1 MELIRINSHKLKIM
15 LTPADMSHFELRAD
29 GFAENGDQSGRS
41 VSLLLKE
48 LRERFGFEADEAG
61 LSVQFFPSR
70 DGGCEM
76 FISRSSDGKAEER
89 EADTVK
95 EAEKNA
101 LQPHRYRSKGS
112 CFRRDFAYRFESLEG
127 LLSVCRRL
135 LEIGYICE
143 STAFYDRGHN
153 YYLLLTSL
161 SASPFSIP
169 EELGF
174 ITEYGSIQSPSGT
187 RLFLSEHGEAIC
199 LSDAVLQ
206 LSRLAQ

>member
-15 LTPADMSHFELRAD
+15 LTPADMSHFELPTE
-29 GFAENGDQSGRS
+29 GFAENGDRSHHS

-48 LRERFGFEADEAG
+48 LRERFGFEADEEG

-70 DGGCEM
+70 EGGCEM
-76 FISRSSDGKAEER
+76 FISKPLEEKAEER

-95 EAEKNA
+95 DAEKNA
-101 LQPHRYRSKGS
+101 LQPHRYRSKS
-112 CFRRDFAYRFESLEG
+112 NCFKRDFAYRFESLEF

-143 STAFYDRGHN
+143 STAFYDRQRN
-153 YYLLLTSL
+153 YYLLLSSL

-169 EELGF
+169 EEIGF
-174 ITEYGSIQSPSGT
+174 ITEYGSIQSPAGT
-187 RLFLSEHGEAIC
+187 RLYLAEHGEAIC

-206 LSRLAQ
+206 LSRLAP